1 MPRMTITE
9 EAPEEALQVA
19 ARLWSRAALLGFV
32 DRGLQSQLLAEQ
44 SLPSTPPPVVFAS
57 LVASPVMS
65 PIMPPVV
72 SAGDEAPDFAPLTV
86 FLEGI
91 GLRRHLQL
99 LMENEVDLETLRMF
113 SETDLQDLGLP
124 KGPRVK
130 IIRMLLSV
138 SDRY

>member
-1 MPRMTITE
+1 MPRTTMIAE
-9 EAPEEALQVA
+9 EAPE
-19 ARLWSRAALLGFV
+19 AALLDVV
-32 DRGLQSQLLAEQ
+32 DQGLQPQLLAEQ

-65 PIMPPVV
+65 PVTPPVV
-72 SAGDEAPDFAPLTV
+72 EAAGDEAPDFAQLTV

-91 GLRRHLQL
+91 GLRRHLQIF
-99 LMENEVDLETLRMF
+99 MENEVDLETLRMF

-130 IIRMLLSV
+130 ILRMLSV

>member
-1 MPRMTITE
+1 MPRSTMIAE
-9 EAPEEALQVA
+9 EAPE
-19 ARLWSRAALLGFV
+19 AALLDFV
-32 DRGLQSQLLAEQ
+32 DQGLQSQLEQ
-44 SLPSTPPPVVFAS
+44 SPPPVVFAS

-65 PIMPPVV
+65 PITPPVEA
-72 SAGDEAPDFAPLTV
+72 AGDEAPDFAQLTV

-91 GLRRHLQL
+91 GLRRHLQIC
-99 LMENEVDLETLRMF
+99 MENEVDLETLRMF

-130 IIRMLLSV
+130 ILRMLSV